1 MERIDDSDLLKE
13 LDDMTMSHKK
23 NMMQIAAFQT
33 MTDAIYGINIAK
45 IKEFAMMKD
54 ASITRGMSDNPH
66 IMGMAVLRGHP
77 FPLVNMLK
85 WLGNTDPEN
94 EKIDNY
100 NILVLTEFNQSLIAF
115 PVSKIITIA
124 SKSSE
129 DLERTDTT
137 DNKITYITRINTNK
151 TRSKRRR
158 RRKKHKR
165 TPLEES
171 KKVALT
177 KNEEESDE
185 KICFVLDVEK
195 MLDEVFP
202 EVSGHKLHD
211 FKALGIGRINSKKTL
226 AILEDSPVAVKILE
240 KTFERS
246 GLNISYF
253 SNGFEFKAWY
263 LKNPMKSKE
272 LGCIITDVEMP
283 MMDGYKVVEFLRSK
297 DKKVPIIVNTSMSN
311 IGVVK
316 KLEDMG
322 ANLFVPKTEPTKIY
336 DAVTKFMEA
345 NNDNK

>member
-45 IKEFAMMKD
+45 IKEFAMIKD
-54 ASITRGMSDNPH
+54 ADITRGMSDNPNV
-66 IMGMAVLRGHP
+66 MGMAVLRGHP

-85 WLGNTDPEN
+85 WLGNSDPEN
-94 EKIDNY
+94 EKIENY

-115 PVSKIITIA
+115 PVSKILTIA

-137 DNKITYITRINTNK
+137 DNKITYITRIDTNK
-151 TRSKRRR
+151 VRSKRRR
-158 RRKKHKR
+158 KKSRKKGK
-165 TPLEES
+165 TEEVQ
-171 KKVALT
+171 KVVLT
-177 KNEEESDE
+177 QNKEPADE

-202 EVSGHKLHD
+202 DVSGHKLHD
-211 FKALGIGRINSKKTL
+211 FEALGKSKIKSKKTL
-226 AILEDSPVAVKILE
+226 VILEDSPVAVKILE
-240 KTFERS
+240 KTFEHS
-246 GLNISYF
+246 GLNVLYF
-253 SNGFEFKAWY
+253 NNGFEFKAWHI
-263 LKNPMKSKE
+263 KNPAKAKDV
-272 LGCIITDVEMP
+272 GCVITDVEMP
-283 MMDGYKVVEFLRSK
+283 MMDGYKVVEYIRSK
-297 DKKVPIIVNTSMSN
+297 DKTLPIIINTSMSN

-322 ANLFVPKTEPTKIY
+322 ANLFIPKTEPTKIY
-336 DAVTKFMEA
+336 DAVRKFMEVE
-345 NNDNK
+345 

>member
-1 MERIDDSDLLKE
+1 MERIEDSDLLKE

-45 IKEFAMMKD
+45 IKEFAMIKD
-54 ASITRGMSDNPH
+54 ASITKGMSDNPN

-115 PVSKIITIA
+115 PVTKILTIA

-137 DNKITYITRINTNK
+137 DNKITYITRIDTSK
-151 TRSKRRR
+151 ARSKRRR
-158 RRKKHKR
+158 KNRKQN
-165 TPLEES
+165 
-171 KKVALT
+171 KKEVVQKEPT
-177 KNEEESDE
+177 TRNEEESDE

-202 EVSGHKLHD
+202 NVSGHKLHD
-211 FKALGIGRINSKKTL
+211 FEVLHKGQIKSNKIL
-226 AILEDSPVAVKILE
+226 AVLEDSPVAVKILE
-240 KTFERS
+240 KTFENS
-246 GLNISYF
+246 GLKIMYF
-253 SNGFEFKAWY
+253 NNGFEFKAWY
-263 LKNPMKSKE
+263 TQNPVKAKE
-272 LGCIITDVEMP
+272 LGCVITDIEMP
-283 MMDGYKVVEFLRSK
+283 MMDGYKVVDFIRSK
-297 DKKVPIIVNTSMSN
+297 DKQLPIIVNTSMSN
-311 IGVVK
+311 VGVVK

-322 ANLFVPKTEPTKIY
+322 ADFFVPKTEPTKIY
-336 DAVTKFMEA
+336 EAVTKYMEV
-345 NNDNK
+345 K

>member
-33 MTDAIYGINIAK
+33 MTDAVYGINIAK
-45 IKEFAMMKD
+45 IKEFAMIKD
-54 ASITRGMSDNPH
+54 ADITKGLSGNPM

-85 WLGNTDPEN
+85 WLGNNDVEN
-94 EKIDNY
+94 ENIENY
-100 NILVLTEFNQSLIAF
+100 NILVLAEFNQSLIAF

-124 SKSSE
+124 SKASE

-137 DNKITYITRINTNK
+137 DNKITYITRISTNK
-151 TRSKRRR
+151 IRSKRRR
-158 RRKKHKR
+158 KNRKKARVEEVKK
-165 TPLEES
+165 TSVIENEES
-171 KKVALT
+171 
-177 KNEEESDE
+177 SDE

-211 FKALGIGRINSKKTL
+211 FEVLGKDEIHSKKTL

-240 KTFERS
+240 ETFKNS
-246 GLNISYF
+246 GLEVLYF
-253 SNGFEFKAWY
+253 NNGFEFKAWY
-263 LKNPMKSKE
+263 VKNSLKVKD
-272 LGCIITDVEMP
+272 LGCVITDIEMP
-283 MMDGYKVVEFLRSK
+283 MMDGYKVVEFIRSK
-297 DKKVPIIVNTSMSN
+297 DKNLPIIVNTSMSN

-322 ANLFVPKTEPTKIY
+322 ANLFIPKTEPTKTY
-336 DAVTKFMEA
+336 DAVAKYMEV
-345 NNDNK
+345 DNEN

>member
-1 MERIDDSDLLKE
+1 MERIEDSDLLKE

-45 IKEFAMMKD
+45 IKEFAMIKD
-54 ASITRGMSDNPH
+54 ADITRGMSDNPN

-85 WLGNTDPEN
+85 WLGNSDPEN
-94 EKIDNY
+94 QKIDNY
-100 NILVLTEFNQSLIAF
+100 NILVLTEFNQSLVAF
-115 PVSKIITIA
+115 PVSKILTIA

-137 DNKITYITRINTNK
+137 DSKITYITRIDTNK

-158 RRKKHKR
+158 KKHRKKANA
-165 TPLEES
+165 EEIE
-171 KKVALT
+171 KVT
-177 KNEEESDE
+177 MTRNEEESDD

-195 MLDEVFP
+195 MLDDVFP
-202 EVSGHKLHD
+202 GISGHKLHD
-211 FKALGIGRINSKKTL
+211 FEVLGKGKIKSKKTL

-240 KTFERS
+240 QTFAHS
-246 GLNISYF
+246 GLNIVYF
-253 SNGFEFKAWY
+253 NNGFEFKAWY
-263 LKNPMKSKE
+263 LKNPAKVQD
-272 LGCIITDVEMP
+272 LGCVITDIEMP
-283 MMDGYKVVEFLRSK
+283 MMDGYKVVDFIRSK
-297 DKKVPIIVNTSMSN
+297 DKKLPIIVNTSMSN

-322 ANLFVPKTEPTKIY
+322 ADLFVPKTEPTQIY
-336 DAVTKFMEA
+336 EAVTKFMEVE
-345 NNDNK
+345 

>member
-13 LDDMTMSHKK
+13 LDNMTMSHRK

-45 IKEFAMMKD
+45 IKEFAMIKD
-54 ASITRGMSDNPH
+54 ADITRGMSDNPH

-77 FPLVNMLK
+77 FPLVNMLR

-94 EKIDNY
+94 QKIENY
-100 NILVLTEFNQSLIAF
+100 NILVLAEFNQSLVAF
-115 PVSKIITIA
+115 PVSKILTIA

-158 RRKKHKR
+158 RKHRRNTKS
-165 TPLEES
+165 EEIE
-171 KKVALT
+171 KVIIAR
-177 KNEEESDE
+177 EEDDSDE

-195 MLDEVFP
+195 MLDDVFP
-202 EVSGHKLHD
+202 EVSKHKIHD
-211 FKALGIGRINSKKTL
+211 FEALRKSEIKSQNTL

-240 KTFERS
+240 KIFQHS
-246 GLNISYF
+246 GLNILYF
-253 SNGFEFKAWY
+253 NNGFEFKAWY
-263 LKNPMKSKE
+263 IKNPLKVKD
-272 LGCIITDVEMP
+272 LGCVISDVEMP
-283 MMDGYKVVEFLRSK
+283 MMDGYKVVEFIRSK
-297 DKKVPIIVNTSMSN
+297 DKKLPIIVNTSMSN

-316 KLEDMG
+316 KLEDLG
-322 ANLFVPKTEPTKIY
+322 ANLFVPKTEPVKIY
-336 DAVTKFMEA
+336 DAVRKFMEVE
-345 NNDNK
+345 

>member
-1 MERIDDSDLLKE
+1 MERIEDSDLLKE

-45 IKEFAMMKD
+45 IKEFAMIKD
-54 ASITRGMSDNPH
+54 ASITKGMSDNPN

-85 WLGNTDPEN
+85 WLGNTDAEN
-94 EKIDNY
+94 EKLENY
-100 NILVLTEFNQSLIAF
+100 NILVLTEFNQSLVAF
-115 PVSKIITIA
+115 PVSKILTIA

-137 DNKITYITRINTNK
+137 DNKITYITRIDTNK
-151 TRSKRRR
+151 ARSKK
-158 RRKKHKR
+158 RRKKRGKR
-165 TPLEES
+165 AKAEEIE
-171 KKVALT
+171 KVAIT
-177 KNEEESDE
+177 RNEEDTDE

-211 FKALGIGRINSKKTL
+211 FEALGKGKIKSQKTL

-246 GLNISYF
+246 GLETIYF
-253 SNGFEFKAWY
+253 NNGFEFKAWFV
-263 LKNPMKSKE
+263 KNPLKVKD
-272 LGCIITDVEMP
+272 LGCVITDVEMP
-283 MMDGYKVVEFLRSK
+283 MMDGYKVVDFIRSK
-297 DKKVPIIVNTSMSN
+297 DKKLPIIVNTSMSN

-336 DAVTKFMEA
+336 EAVAKFMEVE
-345 NNDNK
+345 

>member
-1 MERIDDSDLLKE
+1 MERIEDSDLLKE

-45 IKEFAMMKD
+45 IKEFAMIKD
-54 ASITRGMSDNPH
+54 ASITKGMSDNPN

-94 EKIDNY
+94 EKLENY
-100 NILVLTEFNQSLIAF
+100 NILVLTEFNQSLVAF
-115 PVSKIITIA
+115 PVSKILTIA

-137 DNKITYITRINTNK
+137 DNKITYITRIDTNK
-151 TRSKRRR
+151 ARSKK
-158 RRKKHKR
+158 RRKKRGKR
-165 TPLEES
+165 AKAEEAE
-171 KKVALT
+171 KVVIT
-177 KNEEESDE
+177 RNEEESDE

-202 EVSGHKLHD
+202 EISGHKLHD
-211 FKALGIGRINSKKTL
+211 FEALGKGKIKSRKTL
-226 AILEDSPVAVKILE
+226 AILEDSPVAIKILE
-240 KTFERS
+240 KTFEHS
-246 GLNISYF
+246 GLDILYF
-253 SNGFEFKAWY
+253 NNGFEFKAWHV
-263 LKNPMKSKE
+263 KNPEKVKD
-272 LGCIITDVEMP
+272 LGCVITDVEMP
-283 MMDGYKVVEFLRSK
+283 MMDGYKVVEYIRSK
-297 DKKVPIIVNTSMSN
+297 DKKLPIIVNTSMSN

-336 DAVTKFMEA
+336 DAVTRFMEVE
-345 NNDNK
+345 

>member
-1 MERIDDSDLLKE
+1 MERIDDSNLLKE

-23 NMMQIAAFQT
+23 NMMQIAAFQA

-54 ASITRGMSDNPH
+54 ATITRGMSDNPH

-77 FPLVNMLK
+77 FPLINMLK
-85 WLGNTDPEN
+85 WLGNDDPAN
-94 EKIDNY
+94 GKIENY

-137 DNKITYITRINTNK
+137 DNKITYITRIDTSK

-158 RRKKHKR
+158 RKHRKK
-165 TPLEES
+165 TTIEET
-171 KKVALT
+171 KKISIT
-177 KNEEESDE
+177 KNEEEVDE

-202 EVSGHKLHD
+202 NVSGHKLHD
-211 FKALGIGRINSKKTL
+211 FEALGKEKIKSEKTL
-226 AILEDSPVAVKILE
+226 VILEDSPVAVKILE
-240 KTFERS
+240 KIFERS
-246 GLNISYF
+246 GLNILYF
-253 SNGFEFKAWY
+253 NNGFEFKAWY
-263 LKNPMKSKE
+263 VKHPDEATE
-272 LGCIITDVEMP
+272 LGCIITDIEMP
-283 MMDGYKVVEFLRSK
+283 MMDGYKVVEYVRSK
-297 DKKVPIIVNTSMSN
+297 DKKVPIIINTSMSN

-322 ANLFVPKTEPTKIY
+322 ANLFIPKTEPIKIY
-336 DAVTKFMEA
+336 EAVAKFMEV
-345 NNDNK
+345 N

>member
-1 MERIDDSDLLKE
+1 MERIEDSDLLKE

-45 IKEFAMMKD
+45 IKEFAMIKD
-54 ASITRGMSDNPH
+54 ADITKGLSDNPN

-85 WLGNTDPEN
+85 WLGNTDPAN
-94 EKIDNY
+94 EKIEHY
-100 NILVLTEFNQSLIAF
+100 NILVLTEFNQSLVAF
-115 PVSKIITIA
+115 PVSKILTIA

-151 TRSKRRR
+151 TRSKRK
-158 RRKKHKR
+158 RRKHRKR
-165 TPLEES
+165 GKVETQE
-171 KKVALT
+171 KVAIT
-177 KNEEESDE
+177 RNEEESDE

-211 FKALGIGRINSKKTL
+211 FEALGKGKIKSKQTL

-240 KTFERS
+240 KTFEHS
-246 GLNISYF
+246 GLDIIYF
-253 SNGFEFKAWY
+253 NNGFEFKAWY
-263 LKNPMKSKE
+263 IKNPMKVKD
-272 LGCIITDVEMP
+272 LGCVITDVEMP
-283 MMDGYKVVEFLRSK
+283 MMDGYKVVEYIRSK
-297 DKKVPIIVNTSMSN
+297 DKKLPIIVNTSMSN
-311 IGVVK
+311 IGVIK

-322 ANLFVPKTEPTKIY
+322 ADLFIPKTEPTEIY
-336 DAVTKFMEA
+336 EAVTNFMEV
-345 NNDNK
+345 K

>member
-1 MERIDDSDLLKE
+1 MERIEDSDLLKE

-45 IKEFAMMKD
+45 IKEFAMIKD
-54 ASITRGMSDNPH
+54 ASITKGMSDNPH

-85 WLGNTDPEN
+85 WIGNTDPEN
-94 EKIDNY
+94 EKIENY

-115 PVSKIITIA
+115 PVSKILTIA

-137 DNKITYITRINTNK
+137 DNKITYITRIDTSK
-151 TRSKRRR
+151 ARSKRRR
-158 RRKKHKR
+158 KKRRKNAKQ
-165 TPLEES
+165 EEVE
-171 KKVALT
+171 KVALT
-177 KNEEESDE
+177 KNEEDSDE

-202 EVSGHKLHD
+202 EVSNHKLHD
-211 FKALGIGRINSKKTL
+211 FEALGKGKIKSKKIL
-226 AILEDSPVAVKILE
+226 AVLEDSPVAVKIIE

-246 GLNISYF
+246 GLEILYF
-253 SNGFEFKAWY
+253 NNGFEFKAWY
-263 LKNPMKSKE
+263 VKNTLKAKE
-272 LGCIITDVEMP
+272 LGCVITDIEMP
-283 MMDGYKVVEFLRSK
+283 MMDGYKVVDFIRSK
-297 DKKVPIIVNTSMSN
+297 DKSLPIIVNTSMSN

-322 ANLFVPKTEPTKIY
+322 ADLFVPKTEPTKIY
-336 DAVTKFMEA
+336 EAVTKFMEV
-345 NNDNK
+345 N